1 VWRDRVALLHVE
13 GNQSSHG
20 KSSVEHIKIEAPPK
34 GKIVPKVRSV
44 RAAEAGDDDLLG
56 LPDNVI
62 GELVAGQL
70 LTSPRPS
77 GRHAFATSMLNDS
90 LVPPFTKSFED
101 DPRGWV
107 FLFEPKL
114 HLGTD
119 VLVPDLAAWRRER
132 IPSVP
137 VEAAIDLAPDWVGEI
152 LSPSTARSDR
162 VQKMPAYS
170 KHDVEYLWLLDPIAE
185 TLEVYQ
191 RESERWLLLT
201 THGGNS
207 VVRAA
212 PFDAIE
218 RGLDSLWA

>member
-1 VWRDRVALLHVE
+1 M
-13 GNQSSHG
+13 
-20 KSSVEHIKIEAPPK
+20 SVP
-34 GKIVPKVRSV
+34 VPRF
-44 RAAEAGDDDLLG
+44 ATYDDLLG

-70 LTSPRPS
+70 VTSPRPS
-77 GRHAFATSMLNDS
+77 GRHAFASSMLNGS

-101 DPRGWV
+101 GPGGWV
-107 FLFEPKL
+107 FLFEPEL

-119 VLVPDLAAWRRER
+119 VIVPDLAAWRVER
-132 IPSVP
+132 MPSVP
-137 VEAAIDLAPDWVGEI
+137 VEAAIDLAPDCVAEI

-162 VQKMPAYS
+162 VQKMPAYA
-170 KHDVEYLWLLDPIAE
+170 KHGVEYLWLLDPIAE
-185 TLEVYQ
+185 TLEVFQ
-191 RESERWLLLT
+191 REAERWLLLA

-218 RGLDSLWA
+218 LRLDRLWA